1 MNRNSNDLDKHE
13 VSLEAYGI
21 IDAKIN
27 YNLPVDKLYA
37 ICLENKQGTLTDNN
51 VLAINTGK
59 FTGRSPKDR
68 YIVSD
73 DITKD
78 KVWWGEINRP
88 VQSSVYD
95 NLYQKIINHLSQKE
109 LFVRDCYACA
119 SQKNRLNLRTICE
132 YPWSDIFSHNM
143 FLRPNDDE
151 KFKIEW
157 TVISAP
163 NFQANPKEDGI
174 DSKNFAIIN
183 FTKKIIIIGGTG
195 YTG

>member
-1 MNRNSNDLDKHE
+1 MINFNLSFYEKIKDMNRNSNDLDKHE

-37 ICLENKQGTLTDNN
+37 ICLENKQGNLTDNN

-59 FTGRSPKDR
+59 FTGRSPKER

-143 FLRPNDDE
+143 FLRP
-151 KFKIEW
+151 IMM
-157 TVISAP
+157 
-163 NFQANPKEDGI
+163 
-174 DSKNFAIIN
+174 KNL
-183 FTKKIIIIGGTG
+183 K
-195 YTG
+195 